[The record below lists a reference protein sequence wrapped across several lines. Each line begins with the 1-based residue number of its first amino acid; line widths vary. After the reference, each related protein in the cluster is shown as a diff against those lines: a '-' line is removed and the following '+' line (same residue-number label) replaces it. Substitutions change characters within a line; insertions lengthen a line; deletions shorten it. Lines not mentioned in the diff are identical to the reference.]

1 MDMKLKLRTMIVLG
15 SLLIALPLLTFATT
29 PIGNVNVDNT
39 CIDKAYRGRHRHKVH
54 IKIKHRGHLQRSIL
68 SCSAYVEDNIL
79 YLHFDT
85 PLENVLLDITNVDT
99 GVLIFSG
106 EFTGTSLALPL
117 QEDGYEFNINVDQF

>member
-1 MDMKLKLRTMIVLG
+1 MKVKLKMMIVLG
-15 SLLIALPLLTFATT
+15 VLFIVSPIYVSASYLRGSVNIEKSLLYGKHGRWRKAKTHL
-29 PIGNVNVDNT
+29 NVNHG
-39 CIDKAYRGRHRHKVH
+39 KRK
-54 IKIKHRGHLQRSIL
+54 SIL